1 MKQKSPCQN
10 GEHVGL
16 DQAVKM
22 VAAIIRRRKETTVA
36 EGEEP
41 TEGKGARNGG

>member
-1 MKQKSPCQN
+1 MRRNTNCQN

-22 VAAIIRRRKETTVA
+22 VAAIIRRRKEAAA
-36 EGEEP
+36 EATGR
-41 TEGKGARNGG
+41 TEARNGG

>member
-1 MKQKSPCQN
+1 MRHNTNCQN

-36 EGEEP
+36 AVEEP

>member
-1 MKQKSPCQN
+1 MRRNTNCQN

-22 VAAIIRRRKETTVA
+22 VAAIIRRRRETAATAAA
-36 EGEEP
+36 EG
-41 TEGKGARNGG
+41 TGACNGG